1 MEKNIRTLT
10 ADEIECRVGPTTS
23 GAVSLL
29 LYKDARVDMR
39 LLDEHFGAMNWER
52 THEIIDGN
60 LYCTISVFDI
70 EKRQWVSK
78 QDVGVESNTEKEK
91 GQASDSFKRAAVN
104 WGIGRE
110 LYSAPSIWVNLNQDE
125 MNNGK
130 IKSSVKFYVKSIGY
144 NDNRE
149 ITSLVIVDK
158 KGNVRFSMNA
168 KTQPTPTP
176 APQPQPAPVPQPT
189 LTKEQM
195 EKAKRDKIV
204 IDYLYAHPADE
215 QWYLDKSGKKDM
227 LELNLDNVY
236 IHLKQNNK
244 I

>member
-39 LLDEHFGAMNWER
+39 LLDEHFGAMNWTR

-60 LYCTISVFDI
+60 LYCTISVFDT
-70 EKRQWVSK
+70 EKKQWVSK

-168 KTQPTPTP
+168 KTQPTP
-176 APQPQPAPVPQPT
+176 APQPVPAPQPT

-195 EKAKRDKIV
+195 EKIV
-204 IDYLYAHPADE
+204 IDYFYSNEKAE
-215 QWYLDKSGKKDM
+215 NYYLNKYQVKDM
-227 LELNLDNVY
+227 LELNLIEIY
-236 IHLKQNNK
+236 HELKSYKK